1 MSQTDCT
8 RLNQLYHDTVLF
20 DEMVEM
26 MRRFEEFEPQI
37 KKNYCINSET
47 PTEVLSD
54 YFANAKFSRG

>member
-20 DEMVEM
+20 NEMVELM
-26 MRRFEEFEPQI
+26 ERFKDLEPQS

-47 PTEVLSD
+47 PIEVLSD
-54 YFANAKFSRG
+54 YFTNAKFSRG